1 LTYLDIVL
9 ESANNQQYGE
19 RSISGLGYEMIDRE
33 LRRQSGICLV
43 DSTADRVQPRV
54 NRLGLDRLG
63 NVPRNRG
70 VIERIVLVEIN
81 VVAVVTINVVTLQ

>member
-1 LTYLDIVL
+1 
-9 ESANNQQYGE
+9 
-19 RSISGLGYEMIDRE
+19 MIDRE

-81 VVAVVTINVVTLQ
+81 VVAVVTVNVVTLQ